1 MADLLG
7 ALIYLLFAVGM
18 LALGY
23 VIGITV
29 ENRHFR
35 SLEEREAKLAHI
47 ITSNLK
53 TVPVDQVI
61 HRCMYVDGQA
71 VIGSDYFKT
80 FATKV
85 RTFFGGEIRSLER
98 IMERARREATVRMLE
113 AAQMQGATHV
123 YNVRLETSNIGRGM
137 GANKGLIMAEV
148 HVYGT
153 AVNAGHV

>member
-1 MADLLG
+1 MEDLLG
-7 ALIYLLFAVGM
+7 VLIYLFFAVGM

-23 VIGITV
+23 IIGVTV

-53 TVPVDQVI
+53 TVSADQVI
-61 HRCMYVDGQA
+61 HSCAYVDGQA

-80 FATKV
+80 FATQI

-113 AAQMQGATHV
+113 AAQTQGATHV
-123 YNVRLETSNIGRGM
+123 YNMRLETSNIGRGM
-137 GANKGLIMAEV
+137 GAKKGLIMAEV

-153 AVNAGHV
+153 AVNAGNA